1 MKKIFVILFIFG
13 TIFTSCTKV
22 ITNQTPQ
29 NDIEASRLNDPAS
42 IRAALLGAYSASLS
56 GNYMGLRYF
65 IFADMYADN
74 ITHVGTFPSFAQIFN
89 KSITPDN
96 VEITNMWTQIYSGIN
111 RCNTVIAA
119 ATANTATTFT
129 DKNQVIA
136 EAKVL
141 RAYHYFNLLR
151 YWGGNENGYNQG
163 PDANG
168 KSWGVP
174 LRINPTL
181 TGSDATPIARS
192 SEDDVWKQILA
203 DLDPTQV
210 IANLA
215 VTNSANSSYNW
226 RIDQKSGN
234 ALLSR
239 VALYRGDWANAEAKA
254 TAVISVAGQSL
265 LSNYASL
272 YGNIGPKQE
281 VIWTLP
287 YDPTNQN
294 SVAFF
299 YFTTGYGGRNE
310 ISASTGL
317 NNAHEIGDLRK
328 GVNYTTAASAAI
340 APPAKT
346 LKYTRVSTGDDF
358 IPQIRLAEIY
368 LIRAEARAQQGNL
381 IGAASDLNV
390 VRNRAGLPNTLAV
403 TQSDLLT
410 AILNE
415 RRVELA
421 HEGHRFFDLRRYK
434 QLGIIGINTSDPN
447 SAFKCRFPIPLQE
460 ILNSGSIMVQ
470 NPGY

>member
-1 MKKIFVILFIFG
+1 MKKILYLIILVGSVFL
-13 TIFTSCTKV
+13 SCTKV

-29 NDIEASRLNDPAS
+29 NDIEATKLNDPAS
-42 IRAALLGAYSASLS
+42 IRATLLGAYNASLS
-56 GNYMGLRYF
+56 GFYMGLRYF
-65 IFADMYADN
+65 VFADMYADN
-74 ITHVGTFPSFAQIFN
+74 ISHVGTFPSFAQIFN
-89 KSITPDN
+89 KSILPDN
-96 VEITNMWTQIYSGIN
+96 VEIRNMWTQIYSGIN

-174 LRINPTL
+174 IRINPTL
-181 TGSDATPIARS
+181 TGNDAAPIARS

-226 RIDQKSGN
+226 RIDQKAAN

-254 TAVISVAGQSL
+254 TAVITVAGQSL
-265 LSNYASL
+265 LTNYASL

-294 SVAFF
+294 AVAFF
-299 YFTTGYGGRNE
+299 YFTTRYGGRNE
-310 ISASTGL
+310 ISASIGL
-317 NNAHEIGDLRK
+317 DSAHEMGDLRK
-328 GVNYTTAASAAI
+328 SVNYTTTANAAI

-381 IGAASDLNV
+381 IGAATDLNV
-390 VRNRAGLPNTLAV
+390 VRNRAGLANTLAV
-403 TQSDLLT
+403 TKADILT
-410 AILNE
+410 AILKE

-460 ILNSGSIMVQ
+460 IFNSGSIMVQ